1 MAATVPYLLS
11 LVDEFSRASGGVA
24 DKTLSYRL
32 FGDSKKVAALRD
44 GGDITL
50 SRYNDAL
57 RWLADNWPQG
67 ADAPNS
73 LVAMLAEIDRWACCG
88 RSKGLDAV

>member
-32 FGDSKKVAALRD
+32 FGDSKKVTALRV

-57 RWLADNWPQG
+57 RWLADNWPEGIG
-67 ADAPNS
+67 APDS
-73 LVAMLAEIDRWACCG
+73 LSEMLAEIDRWAGCG
-88 RSKGLDAV
+88 SPKGLDAA